1 MVFIGLI
8 IAAWAI
14 QSLPDIGS
22 LNINNWNIFKDWAHN
37 PLKVVLSPIPGY
49 EGYFICFLVL
59 IITFVTT
66 IFIHTFSITTSYLRI
81 TRIENYYNSF
91 IITPDEVDQYK
102 KKVNRRNAI
111 IFAVVVLVVGLI
123 VYFAYKKVKANKEKA
138 AQVITIS
145 K

>member
-1 MVFIGLI
+1 
-8 IAAWAI
+8 
-14 QSLPDIGS
+14 
-22 LNINNWNIFKDWAHN
+22 
-37 PLKVVLSPIPGY
+37 LKVVLSPIPGY